1 MSNRLERLREYA
13 KPLRKENW
21 QGASRDEGYIDRWS
35 DRASEESQIA
45 PRAAGTRS
53 TNGEVGRDLDPPRM
67 PSTGAVANRDTS
79 MRPREAR
86 KVDRL
91 MAGDDD
97 LNHVGSGSYLPEVR
111 RKA

>member
-1 MSNRLERLREYA
+1 MSNRLERLKGYS
-13 KPLRKENW
+13 KPLRSENW
-21 QGASRDEGYIDRWS
+21 QGESRQQYIDRWS
-35 DRASEESQIA
+35 DRASEESQLA
-45 PRAAGTRS
+45 PRASGTRS
-53 TNGEVGRDLDPPRM
+53 TNGEIAPDLDPPRA
-67 PSTGAVANRDTS
+67 PSSGAVANRDTS

-97 LNHVGSGSYLPEVR
+97 LNHIGSGSYLPEVR

>member
-1 MSNRLERLREYA
+1 MSRISRLRDEYS
-13 KPLRKENW
+13 KPTKGW
-21 QGASRDEGYIDRWS
+21 QGQSREQGYIDRWS
-35 DRASEESQIA
+35 NRATAESQIA

-53 TNGEVGRDLDPPRM
+53 TNGEIAPDRDPPRV
-67 PSTGAVANRDTS
+67 PSTGALANRDTS

-91 MAGDDD
+91 MSGKDD

>member
-1 MSNRLERLREYA
+1 MSRLERLKGYS
-13 KPLRKENW
+13 KPLRSENW

-35 DRASEESQIA
+35 GRASEESEIA
-45 PRAAGTRS
+45 PRAAGNPS
-53 TNGEVGRDLDPPRM
+53 TNGQVGRDLDPPRV
-67 PSTGAVANRDTS
+67 PSTGALANRDTS

>member
-1 MSNRLERLREYA
+1 MSRLERLKGYSKPTREA
-13 KPLRKENW
+13 NW
-21 QGASRDEGYIDRWS
+21 SGRSTEEDIARWS
-35 DRASEESQIA
+35 RRATTESRLA
-45 PRAAGTRS
+45 PRAAGNTA
-53 TNGEVGRDLDPPRM
+53 TNGEIAIGRDPPHL